1 MDDNMNMNN
10 DGFNETNTNET
21 TNTYDNYRPAEP
33 VNEAPADEVTVEAP
47 AADTAPTV
55 NQTVSWQ
62 GSSYSGTPA
71 QDSAYSTYQSANAYS
86 AYSSYYTNAQAAQNN
101 TQAAARN
108 TAQNDAYAQYA
119 AGYGY
124 VPGGSGPVQ
133 RPYTASVIPDAP
145 KKEKKQRHMPGFL
158 KVILAAALFGIVA
171 AGVFMLTNE
180 LYYRINPSASPS
192 STASSGTIGGHASRT
207 SKTTDA
213 NLVASTALITDI
225 NSAATDVSPVVESAM
240 PSIVSID
247 CTFLNTSFFG
257 TYESAG
263 AGSGILLKKT
273 DDELLIATNNHVVAN
288 STSINVTF
296 CDGSTA
302 SAVIKGTDAAADL
315 AVISVNLSD
324 LTSETLSAIK
334 IATLGD
340 SESIK
345 VGQMVVAIGNSMGYG
360 QSTTVGYVSAKDR
373 DVTIEGTTMTLL
385 QTDAAINP
393 GNSGGALLNL
403 NGEVIGINSAK
414 YSDESVEGMGFA
426 IPISRAVAILDELA
440 ARETLAENEKG
451 YLGVYIKDV
460 TSDMAAAYNI
470 PVGAYV
476 SDFVEGSPAKDG
488 GIQVGDIITAVNGI
502 SITTSTDLKNAVTSY
517 RAGTTV
523 KITHYRLIDGQYTEL
538 NSDVTLIAN
547 PTTE

>member
-1 MDDNMNMNN
+1 MDDNMNYNN
-10 DGFNETNTNET
+10 DLNNSGFDSTDTGDTANN
-21 TNTYDNYRPAEP
+21 YDNYRPADTAETTAEP
-33 VNEAPADEVTVEAP
+33 TTETTVEITSAN
-47 AADTAPTV
+47 TAETV
-55 NQTVSWQ
+55 TWQ
-62 GSSYSGTPA
+62 GSTYSGTPA
-71 QDSAYSTYQSANAYS
+71 QDSAYSTYHTAD
-86 AYSSYYTNAQAAQNN
+86 
-101 TQAAARN
+101 
-108 TAQNDAYAQYA
+108 TAQNDAYARYA

-124 VPGGSGPVQ
+124 IPGGNGPVQ
-133 RPYTASVIPDAP
+133 QPYTASVIPDAP
-145 KKEKKQRHMPGFL
+145 KKEKKQHRMPTFL
-158 KVILAAALFGIVA
+158 KVILAAALFGLVA
-171 AGVFMLTNE
+171 AGIFMLTNE
-180 LYYRINPSASPS
+180 LYYRINPSASPAYE
-192 STASSGTIGGHASRT
+192 TSSGTKSGHASRT
-207 SKTTDA
+207 SKTSDA
-213 NLVASTALITDI
+213 NVVASTALITDI
-225 NSAATDVSPVVESAM
+225 NTSATDVSPVVENAM

-273 DDELLIATNNHVVAN
+273 DSELLIATNNHVVAN

-296 CDGSTA
+296 CDGATA
-302 SAVIKGTDAAADL
+302 SAVIKGTDASADL
-315 AVISVNLSD
+315 AVISVKLED
-324 LTSETLSAIK
+324 LTADTLSAIK

-460 TSDMAAAYNI
+460 TAEMAASYNI

-476 SDFVEGSPAKDG
+476 SDFVEGSPAQDG

-523 KITHYRLIDGQYTEL
+523 KITHYRLIDGSYTEL

>member
-33 VNEAPADEVTVEAP
+33 VNEAPAAEVTVEAP

-315 AVISVNLSD
+315 AVISV
-324 LTSETLSAIK
+324 
-334 IATLGD
+334 
-340 SESIK
+340 
-345 VGQMVVAIGNSMGYG
+345 
-360 QSTTVGYVSAKDR
+360 
-373 DVTIEGTTMTLL
+373 
-385 QTDAAINP
+385 
-393 GNSGGALLNL
+393 
-403 NGEVIGINSAK
+403 
-414 YSDESVEGMGFA
+414 
-426 IPISRAVAILDELA
+426 
-440 ARETLAENEKG
+440 
-451 YLGVYIKDV
+451 
-460 TSDMAAAYNI
+460 
-470 PVGAYV
+470 
-476 SDFVEGSPAKDG
+476 
-488 GIQVGDIITAVNGI
+488 
-502 SITTSTDLKNAVTSY
+502 
-517 RAGTTV
+517 
-523 KITHYRLIDGQYTEL
+523 
-538 NSDVTLIAN
+538 
-547 PTTE
+547 

>member
-1 MDDNMNMNN
+1 MDNNENMNDMKMNN
-10 DGFNETNTNET
+10 AYNANNTE
-21 TNTYDNYRPAEP
+21 
-33 VNEAPADEVTVEAP
+33 P
-47 AADTAPTV
+47 AADRYEAYRAADRTSQEPVQPAPQYNV
-55 NQTVSWQ
+55 
-62 GSSYSGTPA
+62 
-71 QDSAYSTYQSANAYS
+71 
-86 AYSSYYTNAQAAQNN
+86 
-101 TQAAARN
+101 
-108 TAQNDAYAQYA
+108 QNDAYAQYA

-124 VPGGSGPVQ
+124 LPGGSAPVP
-133 RPYTASVIPDAP
+133 RAYVPNYVIPDAP
-145 KKEKKQRHMPGFL
+145 QKAKKQRKMPAFL

-180 LYYRINPSASPS
+180 LYYRINPSASSAASANPGTNKGPAARTAKS
-192 STASSGTIGGHASRT
+192 S
-207 SKTTDA
+207 DA
-213 NLVASTALITDI
+213 NVVASTALITDV
-225 NSAATDVSPVVESAM
+225 NTAATDVSPVVESAM

-273 DDELLIATNNHVVAN
+273 DNELLIATNNHVVAN

-296 CDGSTA
+296 CDGSAA
-302 SAVIKGTDAAADL
+302 SAIIKGTDATADL
-315 AVISVNLSD
+315 AVISVKLED
-324 LTSETLSAIK
+324 LTADTLSAIK

-373 DVTIEGTTMTLL
+373 DVEIEGTTMTLL

-403 NGEVIGINSAK
+403 KGEVIGINSAK

-426 IPISRAVAILDELA
+426 IPISRATAILDELA
-440 ARETLAENEKG
+440 ARETLADNEKG
-451 YLGVYIKDV
+451 YLGVYIKNV
-460 TSDMAAAYNI
+460 SADMAAAYNI

-502 SITTSTDLKNAVTSY
+502 SISTSDDLRNAVTSY

-523 KITHYRLIDGQYTEL
+523 TVTHYRLINGRYTEL
-538 NSDVTLIAN
+538 NTEITLISD
-547 PTTE
+547 PSLSE